1 MSKVFEGHLGHG
13 GGQINAAK
21 IKEEDSEPK

>member
-1 MSKVFEGHLGHG
+1 MSKVFEGRQGYG

-21 IKEEDSEPK
+21 TKEEDSEPK